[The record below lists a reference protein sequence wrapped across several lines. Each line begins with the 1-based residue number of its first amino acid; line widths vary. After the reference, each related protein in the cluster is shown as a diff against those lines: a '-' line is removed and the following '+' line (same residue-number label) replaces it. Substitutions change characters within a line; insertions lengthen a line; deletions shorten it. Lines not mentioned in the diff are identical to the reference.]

1 MGITSEKK
9 TVPANN
15 NSMNIPAN
23 NQSIN
28 KNLNFNHTL
37 GSKVKVEFELDE
49 FRFNLLN
56 ANLNNNLKEKK
67 CIISIGDTDFI
78 FLKT

>member
-1 MGITSEKK
+1 MAENQESFRDYLTELAKISDILE
-9 TVPANN
+9 
-15 NSMNIPAN
+15 NSLT
-23 NQSIN
+23 
-28 KNLNFNHTL
+28 K

-67 CIISIGDTDFI
+67 CIISIGDTEFI

>member
-1 MGITSEKK
+1 MAENQESFRDYLTELAKISDILE
-9 TVPANN
+9 
-15 NSMNIPAN
+15 NSLT
-23 NQSIN
+23 
-28 KNLNFNHTL
+28 K

-67 CIISIGDTDFI
+67 CIISIGDVDFI